1 MESFFL
7 IREILDSIELYSNE
21 IPIIIKNQNIN
32 SISLFWEVK
41 EDQNTLW
48 EVFKSIEDQNTLWEV
63 FKSIEDRNS
72 YFQYLKSVFEHEHE
86 QLSYKL
92 RIIYE
97 PSLVEFNNKLA
108 SSIHL
113 EWNALP

>member
-7 IREILDSIELYSNE
+7 IQEILNSIELYCNDM
-21 IPIIIKNQNIN
+21 PIIIKNQNLN

-48 EVFKSIEDQNTLWEV
+48 EL

-72 YFQYLKSVFEHEHE
+72 YFQYLKSVFEHEY
-86 QLSYKL
+86 LLYKL
-92 RIIYE
+92 RIVYE
-97 PSLVEFNNKLA
+97 PSLVEFNNKL
-108 SSIHL
+108 SSTIHL
-113 EWNALP
+113 EWNMLP

>member
-41 EDQNTLW
+41 
-48 EVFKSIEDQNTLWEV
+48 EDQNTLWEV

>member
-48 EVFKSIEDQNTLWEV
+48 EVFKSIED
-63 FKSIEDRNS
+63 RNS

-86 QLSYKL
+86 HLSYKL

-113 EWNALP
+113 EWYALP